1 MTSLKRVLIC
11 SFVLLVALAAQAGL
25 EAMTT
30 IERPRLLAP
39 LASIPMELGNWVG
52 ADATIDPSILKESQA
67 DDYLNRVYED
77 RTQPGRRLWLW
88 INYSR
93 TGLNLRHSP
102 EICLP
107 SGGWSKVESQCSVIP
122 VAAHQ
127 AAEETFPVTR
137 LAYSQG
143 ELVQIVG
150 FWYYIFGESQLEQY
164 VRSLPITS
172 RSSHGRTTRGSGMT
186 VEVFC
191 PGTTDPD
198 GEGLRDFASRL
209 LPAIEPIIP
218 TENRANYHIP

>member
-1 MTSLKRVLIC
+1 MTSLKRVVIC
-11 SFVLLVALAAQAGL
+11 SFVLLLALAAQAGL
-25 EAMTT
+25 EAMTM
-30 IERPRLLAP
+30 IERPRLRAP
-39 LASIPMELGNWVG
+39 LATILMELGNWIG
-52 ADATIDPSILKESQA
+52 ADAAIDPYILKESQA

-88 INYSR
+88 INFSR

-107 SGGWSKVESQCSVIP
+107 SGGWSKVESQCGVIP
-122 VAAHQ
+122 VSTHPEAQ
-127 AAEETFPVTR
+127 EIFPVTR

-150 FWYYIFGESQLEQY
+150 FWYYIFGESRLEQY
-164 VRSLPITS
+164 VRGLPITS

-209 LPAIEPIIP
+209 LHTIEPIIP